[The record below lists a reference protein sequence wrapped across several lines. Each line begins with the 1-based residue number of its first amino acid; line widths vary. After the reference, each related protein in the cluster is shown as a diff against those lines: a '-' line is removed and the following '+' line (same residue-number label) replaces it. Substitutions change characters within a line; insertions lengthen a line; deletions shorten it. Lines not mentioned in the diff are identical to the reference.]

1 MSAVIAVASL
11 AALAVPTAA
20 MATPVDTADGYIW
33 NEPAKAQ
40 EQEQGNLVG
49 EYASQITHNG
59 GWVQDQIADKGPQ
72 RGRPGVLAQDG
83 LGRLAK

>member
-1 MSAVIAVASL
+1 
-11 AALAVPTAA
+11 

-40 EQEQGNLVG
+40 EQGNLVG
-49 EYASQITHNG
+49 EYISQITHNG
-59 GWVQDQIADKGPQ
+59 GWVQDQIADKG
-72 RGRPGVLAQDG
+72 GRSAVVQGVLAQDA